1 MKNSHFGR
9 DKLKRQNKQHN
20 HKSNKKL
27 SRRNKIFGISEKPS
41 YICIGI
47 SENHADFCIGKMENK
62 YLSRKI
68 DSQLLLWSK
77 EEDRKPLLIRGAR
90 QVGKSSAVRHL
101 GSQFDYFIE
110 INFEQRADVR
120 VLFEKNMSPQ
130 DICENISLLY
140 NTPITPGKTLLFFDE
155 IQASIPAISSLRY
168 FYEKYPELHLVAA
181 GSLLEFALEEL
192 PSFGVGRVRS
202 MFVYP
207 FCFEEFLS
215 ATSNELLWQA
225 IQKANTEKP
234 LMEPIHNKALSLL
247 KKFLILGGMPEVVS
261 SFVNGKSMLE
271 CMMVLDDL
279 IISYKDDFSKYKKR
293 VPSTR
298 ISEIFDSV
306 VQNASKQFQY
316 TGAAE
321 ANLKQIK
328 EALNLLIMAGLVIPV
343 THTAANG
350 IPLGAE
356 ANPKKRKMLPLDTGL
371 FQRLLGLNISDII
384 LSDDFE
390 AINKGAIA
398 EIFVGLELK
407 KSGSC
412 YWQNELYFWK
422 REEKNSNAEVDYLIQ
437 QGENIIPI
445 EVKSGNKGSMRS
457 MHLFLD
463 EKKSKYGIRCSA
475 ENFSSINNITI
486 IPLYSAGC
494 IISR

>member
-1 MKNSHFGR
+1 
-9 DKLKRQNKQHN
+9 
-20 HKSNKKL
+20 
-27 SRRNKIFGISEKPS
+27 
-41 YICIGI
+41 
-47 SENHADFCIGKMENK
+47 MENK
-62 YLSRKI
+62 YLTRKI
-68 DSQLLLWSK
+68 DTQLLQWSK
-77 EEDRKPLLIRGAR
+77 EQNRKPLLIRGAR

-101 GSQFDYFIE
+101 GEQFDYYIE
-110 INFEQRADVR
+110 INFDQRGDVIL
-120 VLFEKNMSPQ
+120 LFEKNLSPQ
-130 DICENISLLY
+130 EICENLSLLY
-140 NTPITPGKTLLFFDE
+140 DTPIIPGKTLLFFDE
-155 IQASIPAISSLRY
+155 IQASIAAISSLRY
-168 FYEKYPELHLVAA
+168 FYEKYPELHLIAA

-207 FCFEEFLS
+207 FCFEEFLL
-215 ATSNELLWQA
+215 ATNNKLLWEA
-225 IQKANTEKP
+225 IQKANVDKP
-234 LMEPIHNKALSLL
+234 LIEPIHKKALLIL

-261 SFVNGKSMLE
+261 SFVAGKSMLD

-298 ISEIFDSV
+298 ISELFDSV

-343 THTAANG
+343 THTSANG

-356 ANPKKRKMLPLDTGL
+356 TNPKKRKMLPLDTGL

-422 REEKNSNAEVDYLIQ
+422 REEKNSNAEVDYVIQ
-437 QGENIIPI
+437 QGKAIIPI
-445 EVKSGNKGSMRS
+445 EVKSGNKGSMKS
-457 MHLFLD
+457 MRLFMD
-463 EKKSKYGIRCSA
+463 EKKIKFGIRCSA
-475 ENFSSINNITI
+475 ENFSSLEQITI
-486 IPLYSAGC
+486 IPLYAAGS
-494 IISR
+494 ISSVSDTAPSCVTTHPNQL